1 MRGAAH
7 TMHLRTYLKTPRKA
21 LRTTLVVSTGL
32 VTWFT
37 ALQSIQAQTAA
48 TNTILMPIPDFERQ
62 MGLGSIWEDGIGAG
76 FRSTAQSVNL
86 SLGANVGFPIFGGR
100 QSHHLALSSLSYG
113 HMLGSVF
120 GHGCWYKGN
129 LEFRGELFGGMEFSP
144 ETEWLIGLT
153 PHLRY
158 SFATG
163 KRWVPFIDVGAGVT
177 ATSIGPPDL
186 SDYFEF
192 NLKGGA
198 GVQWFIKENVA
209 LSFEAY
215 YLHLSCA
222 GMSDPNQGLNGVT
235 GMVGLTVF
243 F

>member
-1 MRGAAH
+1 
-7 TMHLRTYLKTPRKA
+7 
-21 LRTTLVVSTGL
+21 

-37 ALQSIQAQTAA
+37 VLQSIQAQTGWS
-48 TNTILMPIPDFERQ
+48 NTIVVPTPDFDHQ
-62 MGLGSIWEDGIGAG
+62 IGLESIWEKGIGGG

-86 SLGANVGFPIFGGR
+86 SLGGNVGFPVFGGR

-113 HMLGSVF
+113 HILGTVYGD
-120 GHGCWYKGN
+120 GHWYKGN
-129 LEFRGELFGGMEFSP
+129 GELRGELFGGMEFSP

-158 SFATG
+158 NFATG
-163 KRWVPFIDVGAGVT
+163 TRWVPFADVGAGVT

-192 NLKGGA
+192 NLKGGV
-198 GVQWFIKENVA
+198 GVQWFFKENVA
-209 LSFEAY
+209 LSLEAY

-235 GMVGLTVF
+235 GMVGLTIF